1 MPPVVKLSVD
11 ADEVPVWRAALARAF
26 AEAGLAVELRLAGE
40 TVAPETV
47 SYLVYVPSG
56 PVRDFRPYTGLKA
69 LLSLWAGVEKAL
81 ANPTLPA
88 DTPLC
93 RMVDPGM
100 TRGMVEY
107 LVAET
112 LRHHLDLDAR
122 RCGPD
127 GGWPQTAPPLAG
139 ERRVGVLG
147 LGELGAEVARTLAG
161 LGFVVR
167 GWSRTPKRI
176 EGVRCLAG
184 AAGLD
189 ETLSQSE
196 ILACVLPRTPATENL
211 LDARAFG
218 LTPRGATIINAG
230 RGELIDDAALLAALD
245 DGRIARATLDVFRVE
260 PLPADH
266 PFRRHPRVFATA
278 HVAAFTRPRSAAAV
292 IAAQIARAEVGL
304 ELLHVVDRAR
314 GY

>member
-11 ADEVPVWRAALARAF
+11 PGDVPVWRAALSRAF
-26 AEAGLAVELRLAGE
+26 AETGVAAELRVAGE
-40 TVAPETV
+40 PVAPETV
-47 SYLVYVPSG
+47 AYLVYVPSG

-81 ANPTLPA
+81 ANPTLP
-88 DTPLC
+88 DGVPLC
-93 RMVDPGM
+93 RMVEPGM

-107 LVAET
+107 VVAET
-112 LRHHLDLDAR
+112 LRRHLDLDSR

-127 GGWPQTAPPLAG
+127 GAWPQTAPPLAAD
-139 ERRVGVLG
+139 RRVGVLG
-147 LGELGAEVARTLAG
+147 LGELGAEVARALAG

-176 EGVRCLAG
+176 EGVRCRSGEEGLAEVL
-184 AAGLD
+184 AH
-189 ETLSQSE
+189 SE
-196 ILACVLPRTPATENL
+196 ILACALPRTPATENL
-211 LDARAFG
+211 LDARALG
-218 LTPRGATIINAG
+218 LMPRGAAIINAG

-245 DGRIARATLDVFRVE
+245 DGRISGATLDVFRVE

-292 IAAQIARAEVGL
+292 IAAQIARTEAGL
-304 ELLHVVDRAR
+304 EPLHVVDRAR

>member
-1 MPPVVKLSVD
+1 MPPVVKLSVE
-11 ADEVPVWRAALARAF
+11 ADEVEVWRGALARAF
-26 AEAGLAVELRLAGE
+26 AEAGLSVDLRVAGE
-40 TVAPETV
+40 PVAPATV
-47 SYLVYVPSG
+47 SYLVYAPSG

-88 DTPLC
+88 DAPLC
-93 RMVDPGM
+93 RMVEPGM

-112 LRHHLDLDAR
+112 LRRHLDLEAR

-127 GGWPQTAPPLAG
+127 GGWPQTAPPLAT

-161 LGFVVR
+161 LGFVVW

-176 EGVRCLAG
+176 EGVRCRSGAG
-184 AAGLD
+184 GLD
-189 ETLSQSE
+189 EVLARSE
-196 ILACVLPRTPATENL
+196 ILACVLPRTPETENL
-211 LDARAFG
+211 LDARA
-218 LTPRGATIINAG
+218 LSLMPRGAAIINAG

-245 DGRIARATLDVFRVE
+245 DGRLSGATLDVFRVE

-266 PFRRHPRVFATA
+266 PFRRHPRVVATA
-278 HVAAFTRPRSAAAV
+278 HVAAFTRPRSAAAAV
-292 IAAQIARAEVGL
+292 AAQIARAEAGL